1 VRGDSAAEWGATLG
15 LLGAVVAAFALVAR
29 WALRGWRWGPGLP
42 SFTPPPE
49 EAATSDGD
57 GPPRPAGRVGAAIDR
72 VIGVLAVGAV
82 GALALVVAVLAVGVP
97 LLAITAMVVHQ
108 LWPGAPYALWAL
120 ALTGGVLGLL
130 GLGAVIAFSR
140 GLRS

>member
-1 VRGDSAAEWGATLG
+1 VAEWAATLG
-15 LLGAVVAAFALVAR
+15 LLGAVVAAFVLLAR
-29 WALRGWRWGPGLP
+29 WALGGWRWGPGLP

-49 EAATSDGD
+49 GAAPSGGD
-57 GPPRPAGRVGAAIDR
+57 GPPRPAGRLGAAVDR
-72 VIGVLAVGAV
+72 VLGTFAVAAV
-82 GALALVVAVLAVGVP
+82 GALALLVAVLAVGVP
-97 LLAITAMVVHQ
+97 LLAISAMVVHQ

-130 GLGAVIAFSR
+130 GLGALIAFWR

>member
-1 VRGDSAAEWGATLG
+1 VAEWVATLG
-15 LLGAVVAAFALVAR
+15 LLGAVVAAVALAAW

-49 EAATSDGD
+49 GAAPPVGD
-57 GPPRPAGRVGAAIDR
+57 GPPRPAGSVGAAIDR
-72 VIGVLAVGAV
+72 ALGAFAVAAV
-82 GALALVVAVLAVGVP
+82 GALALVGAVLAVGVP

-120 ALTGGVLGLL
+120 ALTGGALGLL
-130 GLGAVIAFSR
+130 GFGAAIALSR
-140 GLRS
+140 GLRG